1 MQVCLPLNKLLKKI
15 SNLNY
20 ERISEKI
27 VTFLK
32 NELKTSGL
40 DGYVFGLSGGLDSS
54 VVASL
59 VSRTASERAFALVMP
74 NSKVTPQQDFNDA
87 IELAKRLN
95 IQFHTMELADIHS
108 TIVRGLPIDMLASG
122 NLLARIR
129 MCMLYYYA
137 NRKNCLVVGTG
148 DKSELLIGY
157 FTKYGDGGADLLPIA
172 SLYKTQ
178 VRAIGSY
185 LKLPSTILTK
195 KSGPMLWEKHT
206 AEEEIGMLYEE
217 IDCILYCLFDL
228 KLSPKSTAKKLNISL
243 ERVEKIRQ
251 MHIKSAHKRNLPKIC
266 KL

>member
-1 MQVCLPLNKLLKKI
+1 MNQLLKKI
-15 SNLNY
+15 TNMNY
-20 ERISEKI
+20 ERISKKI
-27 VTFLK
+27 AIFLK
-32 NELKTSGL
+32 NELKSSGL
-40 DGYVFGLSGGLDSS
+40 GGYVFGLSGGLDSS

-59 VSRTASERAFALVMP
+59 LSRAASEKTLALVIP
-74 NSKVTPQQDFNDA
+74 SKATPQQDVNDA
-87 IELAKRLN
+87 TDLAKKLN
-95 IQFHTMELADIHS
+95 IQFRIIDLTDIHS
-108 TIVRGLPIDMLASG
+108 NILRELPNDRLASG